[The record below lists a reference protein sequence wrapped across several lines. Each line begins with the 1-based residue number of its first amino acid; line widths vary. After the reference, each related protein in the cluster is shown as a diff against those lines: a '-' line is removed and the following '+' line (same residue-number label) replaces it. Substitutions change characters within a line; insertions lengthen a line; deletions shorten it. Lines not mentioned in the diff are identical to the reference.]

1 MKTNH
6 TEVELYR
13 PPEGKELQ
21 EKAQVSEIHSFTHSG
36 IPLKILN

>member
-6 TEVELYR
+6 TEIEDR

-21 EKAQVSEIHSFTHSG
+21 EKVQVSEIHSFTHSG
-36 IPLKILN
+36 IPLKILK